1 MSETYE
7 LESVKQV
14 RNNLLQ
20 SVIGILRDWV
30 LDRQESFTISDIYFD
45 PELSKKLCLD
55 SEMIRTIESALM
67 KLNCK
72 VSGTVNGEDFSLTV
86 YEPPKIV
93 RIDRDLL
100 VS

>member
-7 LESVKQV
+7 LENVKQV

-20 SVIGILRDWV
+20 SVIGILRYWV
-30 LDRQESFTISDIYFD
+30 LDRQEYFTISDIYSNPD
-45 PELSKKLCLD
+45 LSEKLCLD
-55 SEMIRTIESALM
+55 AEMIRTIEHALM
-67 KLNCK
+67 KLNCRAW
-72 VSGTVNGEDFSLTV
+72 GTKNIHEYSEIL
-86 YEPPKIV
+86 YEPPRVK